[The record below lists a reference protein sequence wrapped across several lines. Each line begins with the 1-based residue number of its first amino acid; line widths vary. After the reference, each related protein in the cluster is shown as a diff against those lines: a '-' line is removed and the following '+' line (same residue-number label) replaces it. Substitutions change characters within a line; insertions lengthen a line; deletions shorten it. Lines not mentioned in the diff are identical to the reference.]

1 MKKDKHVKPG
11 GPEVE
16 FFLAVPSQYKKGE
29 GMRIHVNGH
38 DNFVVF
44 GQRNKLPQE
53 ALEVL
58 QNAKSQTE
66 VPALDQYDPARR
78 GMPRT
83 QEDFYNP
90 QTTVVYQNDFD
101 IEILDR
107 H

>member
-1 MKKDKHVKPG
+1 MKKDKHVAPG

-16 FFLAVPSQYKKGE
+16 FFLATPPQYQKGE
-29 GMRIHVNGH
+29 GLRIHINGH
-38 DNFVVF
+38 DHWVQF
-44 GQRNKLPQE
+44 GAKNKLPQE
-53 ALEVL
+53 ALEAL

-66 VPALDQYDPARR
+66 VPSLDQYDPARR
-78 GMPRT
+78 GVPRT

-90 QTTVVYQNDFD
+90 KTTVVYQTDFD